1 VAEVAAMMASGRA
14 SALTG
19 TYVNVTCGS
28 RVD

>member
-1 VAEVAAMMASGRA
+1 VAEVAAMMASERA
-14 SALTG
+14 SVLTR